1 MLEVT
6 TAGQMAAIDLRFV
19 KSYFKGKYT
28 DEELNLPNNRISQ
41 VAKKVI
47 KEYNDSNAIKGTQFV
62 FCDVGVRDDP
72 SKKYNLYVYGDLINR
87 LVAGGIPREEIAI
100 AQDFEDKADL
110 SAKVNTGE
118 IRVLIGSTAVMGEGM
133 NAQNKAVA
141 LHHMT
146 VPARPSDIEQ
156 REGRII
162 RYGNENKNV
171 RIYRYIQEKSYDS
184 YQWQMQERKA
194 SFINQALSGGTV
206 EELEEMSDFQLTARE
221 AKAIASGNPLLL
233 ITLP

>member
-1 MLEVT
+1 MADILKTNEVIEDLPVAERIDVVNEPNAIQEEFLDIIDGMIDEIRTSGQNAEHNMLEVT

-141 LHHMT
+141 LH
-146 VPARPSDIEQ
+146 
-156 REGRII
+156 
-162 RYGNENKNV
+162 
-171 RIYRYIQEKSYDS
+171 
-184 YQWQMQERKA
+184 
-194 SFINQALSGGTV
+194 LS
-206 EELEEMSDFQLTARE
+206 
-221 AKAIASGNPLLL
+221 L
-233 ITLP
+233 IHI